1 MTVLPG
7 PPPAQPPDEQGGRI
21 IASHKPLSFALL
33 FLTALL
39 VASWT
44 GFIVWISTHQL
55 ADAILRAGVAF
66 AGTVALCLG
75 VWAAYRQR

>member
-1 MTVLPG
+1 MTVLPL
-7 PPPAQPPDEQGGRI
+7 PPSSPAPEPRGR
-21 IASHKPLSFALL
+21 AVDCHKALSFALV

-44 GFIVWISTHQL
+44 GFIVWASTQEV
-55 ADAILRAGVAF
+55 ADAVLQSGVAF
-66 AGTVALCLG
+66 ASTVGLCLA